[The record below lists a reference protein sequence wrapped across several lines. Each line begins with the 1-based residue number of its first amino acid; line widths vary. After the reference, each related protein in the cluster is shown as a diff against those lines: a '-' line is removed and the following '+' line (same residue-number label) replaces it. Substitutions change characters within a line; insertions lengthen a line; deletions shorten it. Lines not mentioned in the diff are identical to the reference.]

1 MSIDLNRR
9 ENLWSHTP
17 NEVIQVVEMLVANMG
32 DLVKL
37 WARLI
42 KMVSQLKE
50 DAGRLAVGNAGFDGK
65 VMATLEHIICEL
77 DSRDKTV
84 SWHKLTPN

>member
-1 MSIDLNRR
+1 MTNVSIDLNWR
-9 ENLWSHTP
+9 ENSRPHTP
-17 NEVIQVVEMLVANMG
+17 NDIIQAVEMLVTDMG

-50 DAGRLAVGNAGFDGK
+50 DAGRLTAESPGFDGK
-65 VMATLEHIICEL
+65 VMATLEHIICDV

-84 SWHKLTPN
+84 S